1 MFSVASILESL
12 LVSAGTYIIG
22 HPDLVKGF
30 IADVAHLFGKHY
42 AAGETPEATKALQEG
57 IAHASAAVIKAVNDR
72 EAAVKAQSADPTN
85 LGG

>member
-30 IADVAHLFGKHY
+30 IGEVAHLFGAHY
-42 AAGETPEATKALQEG
+42 AAGETPEATKALKEG
-57 IAHASAAVIKAVNDR
+57 IAAATDAVIKAVQAR
-72 EAAVKAQSADPTN
+72 EAAVKAQASDSTN